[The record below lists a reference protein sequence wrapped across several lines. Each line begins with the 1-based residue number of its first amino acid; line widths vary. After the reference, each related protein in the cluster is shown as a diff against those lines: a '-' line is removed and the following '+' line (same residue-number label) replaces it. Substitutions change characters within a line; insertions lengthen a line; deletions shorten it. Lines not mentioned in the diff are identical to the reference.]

1 MSKPTLNC
9 FRNAIFNSYKAL
21 GKSWSIHCLLS
32 FLALAPFC
40 FFGIL
45 GVFRPYFKISSSLNA
60 LPENYILAALIFIFS
75 SFIWIIPCGVLWHR
89 LYLKGSI
96 NFSDKKLWQ
105 IFLRSSSM
113 ITYSLIL
120 LGMAL
125 IITMVFLFTAYFVF
139 GHAGH
144 MGLVKAAEYYLE
156 TGKIPYPAVI
166 FCIII
171 FVIYFLIR
179 FSLAFSGRAVGC
191 DTGFVKSWQLTKD
204 KGILMFAAHLLTT
217 LPILLILYGVYLLAD
232 HHLNFGIF
240 FNTVKG
246 LSAGYIAI
254 FITAPL
260 IMLPIAM
267 IAAITSHFYHY
278 CEAGYHSSP
287 EETEEEEE
295 TAKSKN

>member
-9 FRNAIFNSYKAL
+9 FQNAIFNSYKAL

-45 GVFRPYFKISSSLNA
+45 GMFRPYFKISSSLNA
-60 LPENYILAALIFIFS
+60 LPENYFLAALIFIFS

-96 NFSDKKLWQ
+96 NFTDKKLWK

-120 LGMAL
+120 LGMTL
-125 IITMVFLFTAYFVF
+125 IITIVFLFIAYYIF

-144 MGLVKAAEYYLE
+144 MGLVKAAEYYSD
-156 TGKIPYPAVI
+156 TGKIPYPAAI
-166 FCIII
+166 WCIAI

-191 DTGFVKSWQLTKD
+191 DTGFFKSLQLTKD

-217 LPILLILYGVYLLAD
+217 APITLMIYGIYSLAND
-232 HHLNFGIF
+232 NLNLSIIF
-240 FNTVKG
+240 NSAEG
-246 LSAGYIAI
+246 LSAGYIVI
-254 FITAPL
+254 FITAPI

-267 IAAITSHFYHY
+267 VSAITSHFYHY
-278 CEAGYHSSP
+278 CDAGYQSVP
-287 EETEEEEE
+287 EEEEE
-295 TAKSKN
+295 EEEIAKSKN